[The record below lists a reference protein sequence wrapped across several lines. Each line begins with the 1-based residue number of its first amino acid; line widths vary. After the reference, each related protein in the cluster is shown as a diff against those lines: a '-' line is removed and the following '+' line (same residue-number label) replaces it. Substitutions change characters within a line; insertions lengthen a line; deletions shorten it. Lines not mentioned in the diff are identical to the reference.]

1 MPWVVWIKDPKD
13 RKVVEKI
20 LTVTLDAKKW
30 GASRDGFIKS
40 NEIKKE
46 IIMVTSIILANVERS
61 KINETAEQLAAID
74 GISEVYSVSGNYDLI
89 AVVRVQSNE
98 ELSDLVTK
106 KLLKINSI
114 LKTETMLA
122 FKAYSRHDLDAIFS
136 IGTQD
141 R

>member
-1 MPWVVWIKDPKD
+1 V
-13 RKVVEKI
+13 
-20 LTVTLDAKKW
+20 
-30 GASRDGFIKS
+30 
-40 NEIKKE
+40 
-46 IIMVTSIILANVERS
+46 VTSIILANVERS

-74 GISEVYSVSGNYDLI
+74 GISEVYSVSGKYDLI

-114 LKTETMLA
+114 LRTETMLA

-136 IGTQD
+136 IGAADNSNPDYFGTKD
-141 R
+141 RHTSRE